1 MNSGSKWVIKAH
13 YFLKLAIIYGITIF
27 FGWYCIRPYHEVV
40 SLTNLTKT
48 TRTELEADQVI
59 KVIAGLPVR
68 VVIPASAIDIPVDPG
83 YYNPDTDTWTLSG
96 YRAQF
101 DMSSMLANNT
111 GGDSFIYGH
120 NNDFVFGSLRHT
132 TPQIGAIA
140 YVYTANGHIFQYS
153 FSQVYSIGPTDTSV
167 LFAGGPPT
175 LTIQTCTG
183 SLNEWRTMYIFNF
196 DKVLT

>member
-1 MNSGSKWVIKAH
+1 VNSSSKRAIKAR
-13 YFLKLAIIYGITIF
+13 YYLKLAIIYGLTVF
-27 FGWYCIRPYHEVV
+27 FGWYCIRPYHQEI
-40 SLTNLTKT
+40 SLTNLAKSSRAGPPTN
-48 TRTELEADQVI
+48 QVV
-59 KVIAGLPVR
+59 KVISGLPVR
-68 VVIPASAIDIPVDPG
+68 VVIPTSAIDIPVDPG
-83 YYNPDTDTWTLSG
+83 YYNPTTNTWTLSG

-101 DMSSMLANNT
+101 DMSSTLANNI

-140 YVYTANGHIFQYS
+140 YIYTANGHIFQYS
-153 FSQVYSIGPTDTSV
+153 FSQTYSIGPTDTSV

-183 SLNEWRTMYIFNF
+183 SLNEWRTMYVFNY